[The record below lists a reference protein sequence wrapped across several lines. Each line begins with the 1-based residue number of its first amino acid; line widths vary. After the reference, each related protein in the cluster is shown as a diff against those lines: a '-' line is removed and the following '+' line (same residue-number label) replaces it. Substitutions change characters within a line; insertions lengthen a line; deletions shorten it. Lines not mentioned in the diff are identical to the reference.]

1 MLWIKHMN
9 YGYRCAESLC
19 PCVLEIKLRA
29 LRNKELQRGRRTLIT
44 VLLLNK
50 YCQNCL
56 ASVLPGLLQF
66 LPAIAK
72 KSEGKIVLLFL
83 ASL

>member
-29 LRNKELQRGRRTLIT
+29 LRNKELRRGRRTLIT